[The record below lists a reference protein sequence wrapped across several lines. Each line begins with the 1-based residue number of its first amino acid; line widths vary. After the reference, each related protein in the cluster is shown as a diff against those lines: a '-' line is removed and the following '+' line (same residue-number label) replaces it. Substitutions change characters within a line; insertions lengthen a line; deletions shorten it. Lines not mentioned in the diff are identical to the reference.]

1 MITETLAQGVV
12 TITSTESGWDTSP
25 LDDTLVSFVSWS
37 SRVEGVQVK
46 HSNNL
51 LTKKFNF
58 PMACVHVWPTFTS
71 TALQAGGATIFTTA
85 L

>member
-12 TITSTESGWDTSP
+12 TITSTESVWGTSP
-25 LDDTLVSFVSWS
+25 LDDTLVSFREVGWS
-37 SRVEGVQVK
+37 SKVK

-58 PMACVHVWPTFTS
+58 PIGLRVWPP
-71 TALQAGGATIFTTA
+71 TTMRPTDC
-85 L
+85 LRPSG